1 LRVYIQTG
9 IFGNVT
15 LRVAHFATEAG
26 RCPPKEFLDELPVA
40 DSAAIV
46 ADIVAFSTHAEKAP
60 ISMKPIKGHK
70 GLWEIRTRGLRTLYA
85 LEEGTMWVL
94 HVCRKQDQRRGID
107 VAAERLKKIRET
119 TA

>member
-1 LRVYIQTG
+1 MAY
-9 IFGNVT
+9 
-15 LRVAHFATEAG
+15 FATEAD

-40 DSAAIV
+40 DSAAII
-46 ADIVAFSTHAEKAP
+46 ADIVAFSTYGDKAP

-70 GLWEIRTRGLRTLYA
+70 GLWEIRTRGYRTFYA
-85 LEEGTMWVL
+85 VVEGTMWVL

-107 VAAERLKKIRET
+107 VAVGRLKKIREA